1 MTIGPLPIIPPIFPS
16 LFNPA
21 FLAGLKDLELRI
33 IEAQVESVYKT
44 LDEQITAIQD
54 LKFTGQ
60 AAIPAGS
67 FGQGIE
73 SNRLA
78 QEHARAHGVIV
89 DSLVELREDL
99 GVFQAAILAAK
110 GVITEAD
117 EQAEADLRLALNRTV
132 GLDLGTDND
141 EDGGL

>member
-1 MTIGPLPIIPPIFPS
+1 MTIGPLPLPPFFPP

-21 FLAGLKDLELRI
+21 FLVGLKDLELRI
-33 IEAQVESVYKT
+33 IEAQVTSVYKT

-60 AAIPAGS
+60 GAIPAGS

-73 SNRLA
+73 STRLA
-78 QEHARAHGVIV
+78 TEHTRAHGVIV
-89 DSLVELREDL
+89 DSLVEMRKDL

-110 GVITEAD
+110 GAITEAD
-117 EQAEADLRLALNRTV
+117 EQAETDLRLALNRTV
-132 GLDLGTDND
+132 GLDLGTDSD
-141 EDGGL
+141 EDGDL